1 MSELHTTF
9 HWRATGLSPRDIQLQ
24 AAQLQLKLR
33 ETVDPYCP
41 HGHNGD
47 SLTPA
52 MRDRLS
58 QLLQRFLDARKN
70 VLSQATLAGQIS
82 SHPWAGVTNATLDPA
97 QFSAVGERLTQW
109 QACLVSVS
117 GLLGDLGRFLPAGT
131 DASVPMTEL
140 GSLIEALEQL
150 PEPDDDVIWEYLPS
164 LTGERLRQS
173 RNGLDM
179 FLSLGALSI
188 RLAGRLSP
196 WDMFDRSCLNRHQR
210 AVTSLSKHLAAEA
223 SLGQVRE
230 VLMRTDSF
238 VSDLNR
244 LAPELE
250 ALNALIRLP
259 GEAVFTTSCNGLG
272 ELEKLLGIIS
282 AVPHSFLQWRDPAL
296 LQPQFDTALAHLR
309 RDLDALNQRAET
321 LGGLFDLNALP
332 SINQLERIRSA
343 LDGGKSSLWL
353 NTRGRAV
360 RQELTKFCH
369 DEDLALAPIVAALPA
384 LIEYAISHKALND
397 HPIYAKHLGR
407 LYQGPDTDVR
417 MAETLRAWYRAVQ
430 RSYSGERARLGQCI
444 VTLPDRATLSI
455 RKLRQQHQ
463 ATIEQALDTY
473 HKLHAVLAEQAPLRD
488 NHSNLLDPAH
498 GIASVARELRQAL
511 DALNALATDDQ
522 HSIGQLI
529 EDVKAQS
536 RLIDGQTQ
544 WEEFRQQHAL
554 FQGME
559 MEIHGSV
566 TSEAM
571 LRKAIA
577 TLALADCI
585 QSVPLA
591 TLRRVLE
598 QQSRPRL
605 YEQLRKFAAT
615 LKKAQ
620 RDEETA
626 REAFA
631 ELVELDL
638 NAWMQGRPASP
649 GALRTR
655 NQLALQRARH
665 LNDWL
670 NYIATQQQLHSL
682 GLGRLADAIIEGRVS
697 VDQADLVLQAAVM
710 RTLALELNQA
720 KTR

>member
-47 SLTPA
+47 SLTPP

-210 AVTSLSKHLAAEA
+210 AVTSLSKHLAVEA

-343 LDGGKSSLWL
+343 LEGGKSSLWL
-353 NTRGRAV
+353 STRGRAV
-360 RQELTKFCH
+360 
-369 DEDLALAPIVAALPA
+369 
-384 LIEYAISHKALND
+384 
-397 HPIYAKHLGR
+397 
-407 LYQGPDTDVR
+407 VR
-417 MAETLRAWYRAVQ
+417 
-430 RSYSGERARLGQCI
+430 S
-444 VTLPDRATLSI
+444 
-455 RKLRQQHQ
+455 
-463 ATIEQALDTY
+463 
-473 HKLHAVLAEQAPLRD
+473 
-488 NHSNLLDPAH
+488 
-498 GIASVARELRQAL
+498 
-511 DALNALATDDQ
+511 
-522 HSIGQLI
+522 
-529 EDVKAQS
+529 
-536 RLIDGQTQ
+536 
-544 WEEFRQQHAL
+544 
-554 FQGME
+554 
-559 MEIHGSV
+559 
-566 TSEAM
+566 
-571 LRKAIA
+571 
-577 TLALADCI
+577 
-585 QSVPLA
+585 
-591 TLRRVLE
+591 
-598 QQSRPRL
+598 
-605 YEQLRKFAAT
+605 
-615 LKKAQ
+615 
-620 RDEETA
+620 
-626 REAFA
+626 
-631 ELVELDL
+631 
-638 NAWMQGRPASP
+638 
-649 GALRTR
+649 
-655 NQLALQRARH
+655 
-665 LNDWL
+665 
-670 NYIATQQQLHSL
+670 
-682 GLGRLADAIIEGRVS
+682 
-697 VDQADLVLQAAVM
+697 
-710 RTLALELNQA
+710 
-720 KTR
+720 